1 MPPNFDL
8 FLLDRVFQPI
18 ADRLAHRTTC
28 FGMAR
33 LLLHGVLVLV
43 LAVVGGQWRE
53 GQLDGW
59 NLLFGPCM
67 FYIAWAN
74 LLLLRRAES
83 RADRLDGTANGL
95 RARIWWQRLY
105 WVVMVGVS
113 LYRIGIGDR
122 AFSDVAGLL
131 LNLCLAAA
139 VYFMSCRANPPARR
153 TRLGWAVALSAG

>member
-1 MPPNFDL
+1 MDLPFDQ

-28 FGMAR
+28 YALAR

-43 LAVVGGQWRE
+43 LAVIGGEWRE
-53 GQLDGW
+53 GRLDGW
-59 NLLFGPCM
+59 NVLFGPCM

-83 RADRLDGTANGL
+83 RAERQDGTAGGL
-95 RARIWWQRLY
+95 RLRIWWQRLY
-105 WVVMVGVS
+105 WVVMTAIS
-113 LYRIGIGDR
+113 LYRIGIGYR
-122 AFSDVAGLL
+122 EFSDVAGLL
-131 LNLCLAAA
+131 LDLCLAGA

-153 TRLGWAVALSAG
+153 THFAWATVRAGA